1 MRKNSYLPI
10 TTDDIKEAIQS
21 ASKDKRRRKDVRR
34 VLEDV
39 ETYSRELKQR
49 IEDGRYKELIKF
61 TPSEKMGNNGKKR
74 KLDTPN
80 FDTLILEHIF
90 INKVMPIYRKHDPL
104 VSLNCK
110 KGCGII
116 SPNRKGIL
124 KSHYVLP
131 RIKHLFYDLREYEW
145 LVSADQRKCYEH
157 IKPSIFCKEL
167 KKVTNSR
174 TMIDFAISVCF
185 NNGKLPIGAPSSS
198 LVHHIIMLDFHRWLC
213 RNSEWRLCY
222 ADNCIAAFRTK
233 EEAQQMKWRIKQY
246 WWYELKLRA
255 KKSETR
261 VLPISDE
268 RGFDFCGY
276 RIFRNKFNLKQRMNG
291 ITQRNKGYCRPR
303 KSILKRA
310 FECRKDTSWSSY
322 FGLLRNSDSYRLM
335 QKIESSMKLKD
346 LTSKIKIDRT
356 MDAKNIK
363 ASDLA
368 KSGQL
373 FTIYDYEIR
382 NSEKTGKPNW
392 IKCLIGIPEK
402 NEDGE
407 LTGKTRAYEF
417 HGGMMSIV
425 EYMKKIEDLYGKK
438 NLLPIE
444 EVSILDQ
451 CGYIFA
457 DSTNQ
462 KEYIE

>member
-1 MRKNSYLPI
+1 MRKYSYIPI
-10 TTDDIKEAIQS
+10 TCDDIREAIES
-21 ASKDKRRRKDVRR
+21 ASKDKRRRKDVRK
-34 VLEDV
+34 VLENMD
-39 ETYSRELKQR
+39 TYIKELKQH
-49 IEDGRYKELIKF
+49 IEDGTWKSLIKF
-61 TPSEKMGNNGKKR
+61 TQSEKTGNNGKKR

-90 INKVMPIYRKHDPL
+90 INKVMPIYKKHDPL

-110 KGCGII
+110 KGCGIVA
-116 SPNRKGIL
+116 PKKENVK
-124 KSHYVLP
+124 KKNYVLP
-131 RIKHLFYDLREYEW
+131 RVKHLFYDLREYEW

-157 IKPSIFCKEL
+157 IKPSVFRKEL
-167 KKVTNSR
+167 KKIISDR
-174 TMIDFAISVCF
+174 EMIEFAMGVCF
-185 NNGKLPIGAPSSS
+185 NDGKLPIGAPSSS

-213 RNSEWRLCY
+213 RNSGWRLCY
-222 ADNCIAAFRTK
+222 ADNCIAAFETK

-255 KKSETR
+255 KRSETR
-261 VLPISDE
+261 VLSISDA

-276 RIFRNKFNLKQRMNG
+276 RVFRNKLNLKQKMNG
-291 ITQRNKGYCRPR
+291 ITQRNKGYCQPR
-303 KSILKRA
+303 KTILKRA
-310 FECRKDTSWSSY
+310 SECRKNTSWSSY
-322 FGLLRNSDSYRLM
+322 FGLLRNSDSYRKM
-335 QKIESSMKLKD
+335 VKIESSMKLKD

-363 ASDLA
+363 ASELA

-402 NEDGE
+402 DNNGE
-407 LTGKTRAYEF
+407 LTGKTKAYEF

-425 EYMKKIEDLYGKK
+425 EYMKKVEDAFGKK

-444 EVSILDQ
+444 EVAISDQ

-457 DSTNQ
+457 NSTNQ